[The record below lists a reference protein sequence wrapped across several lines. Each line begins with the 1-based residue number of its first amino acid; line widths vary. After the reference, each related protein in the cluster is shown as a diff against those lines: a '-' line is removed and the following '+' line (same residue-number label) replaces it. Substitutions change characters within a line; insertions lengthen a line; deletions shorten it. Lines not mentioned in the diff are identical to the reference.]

1 MNRENRSLDLVALY
15 AGKATL
21 VAAAYFLFSL
31 LAYLFVSSENQL
43 PIIWPQAGLA
53 VAAVLVVGFEALPG
67 VFVGSFAISVATGVS
82 IELSALIALGN
93 TMAAA
98 FPAYFLLV
106 KNNFSYMLENISSI
120 LKLLLL
126 GVILSPMISATISL
140 LGMYWVGISVGDDFP
155 MLWGSRWLR
164 DALGALVFAPFLI
177 VWLGNRLPHFE
188 KRNLLEG
195 SAIILTAI
203 SLECLIFFG
212 DLNPGVAASI
222 TFFLIPIIIWASF
235 RLKIHGLAVTNL
247 LIMSFFLW
255 GSARSMGALYQN
267 MIPAYPTFL
276 IILATMWGTSL
287 ILSAS
292 LAKYAKVQKSLSD
305 LSNHDTL
312 TGLYN
317 RLFFETELKRLDSS
331 RLFPISIIMTDL
343 DNLKHVNDAFGHRA
357 GDQLLIS
364 LANLFNTIF
373 RHEDIIC
380 RIGGDEFVILLPN
393 TGEPETRIIMERLN
407 KQVDL
412 FNKDHP
418 DLPIRVS
425 IGVSTASQGESLLGH
440 LKIADNLMYEEKA
453 RKKNEEPIPFF
464 IPADRRAKGE

>member
-1 MNRENRSLDLVALY
+1 MDLASLY

-21 VAAAYFLFSL
+21 VAVAYFLFSL
-31 LAYLFVSSENQL
+31 LGYPFVSPDTHL

-53 VAAVLVVGFEALPG
+53 IAAVLVVGFEALPG
-67 VFVGSFAISVATGVS
+67 VFIGSFAISVATGVS
-82 IELSALIALGN
+82 VELAFLVALGN

-98 FPAYFLLV
+98 FPSYFLLV

-126 GVILSPMISATISL
+126 GAVLSPMISATVSL
-140 LGMYWVGISVGDDFP
+140 MGMYFVGLTVGEDFP
-155 MLWGSRWLR
+155 LIWGSRWLR
-164 DALGALVFAPFLI
+164 DALGALVFSPFLI
-177 VWLGNRLPHFE
+177 VWLGNRLPRFD

-195 SAIILTAI
+195 SAIILTGIA
-203 SLECLIFFG
+203 LECLLFFG
-212 DLNPGVAASI
+212 NLNPGIAASI
-222 TFFLIPIIIWASF
+222 TFFLIPVIIWASF
-235 RLKIHGLAVTNL
+235 RLKIHGLALANL
-247 LIMSFFLW
+247 LIIAFFLW
-255 GSARSMGALYQN
+255 GSAHSMGALFDN

-276 IILATMWGTSL
+276 IVLATMWATSL

-331 RLFPISIIMTDL
+331 RLFPITIIMTDL

-357 GDQLLIS
+357 GDQLLKN
-364 LANLFNTIF
+364 LANLFISIF

-380 RIGGDEFVILLPN
+380 RIGGDEFVILLPL

-407 KQVDL
+407 KQVEL

-418 DLPIRVS
+418 DLPIRIS
-425 IGVSTASQGESLLGH
+425 IGVSTASLGESLLGH

-464 IPADRRAKGE
+464 IPTDRRTKKE